1 VRPSLFLHVVGLEA
15 RKRMAYRADFW
26 IQSFGVFLAEVG
38 LVWFLW
44 QALFREAGTPV
55 VAGWDLDS
63 TVLYYVAVILVAKL
77 VRGNDL
83 DGDSVSNDVYEG
95 SLSRYLLYP
104 APYVG
109 LKYAQKLGALWPA
122 LVQFVLFGAVF
133 PFFLAGGAFRPTLA
147 SVGMGLG
154 SILVGNLLYFLMTW
168 PLHGIAFWADNVW
181 SLIVALRLSSGLLG
195 GTMLPLSVFPD
206 WSQPWLA
213 ALPFRHCFAEP
224 VLALLGRTSPQAW
237 LATTA
242 IGLLWCAVFAAAGW
256 AVFARGRYRYT
267 GVGI

>member
-1 VRPSLFLHVVGLEA
+1 MRPALFLHVVGLEA

-26 IQSFGVFLAEVG
+26 IQAFGVFAVEVA

-44 QALFREAGTPV
+44 KALFRESGTSV

-83 DGDSVSNDVYEG
+83 DGDSVSNDIYEG
-95 SLSRYLLYP
+95 TLSRYLIYP
-104 APYVG
+104 APY
-109 LKYAQKLGALWPA
+109 LAMKYAQKLGALWPA
-122 LVQFVLFGAVF
+122 LVQFALFGGLF
-133 PFFLAGGAFRPTLA
+133 PFLLAGGSFRPTVA
-147 SVGMGLG
+147 SVGMGLV

-168 PLHGIAFWADNVW
+168 PLHGVAFWADNVW
-181 SLIVALRLSSGLLG
+181 SLVVALRLASGLLG
-195 GTMLPLSVFPD
+195 GTMLPLSVFPE
-206 WSQPWLA
+206 WSQPALA

-224 VLALLGRTSPQAW
+224 VHALLGRTSVTAW
-237 LATTA
+237 LATTGLA
-242 IGLLWCAVFAAAGW
+242 LLWCGVFAGLGW